1 MPAFVPASLFIL
13 MPNRC
18 IYMTWAEQII
28 TFNQSLKIEAKL
40 PKGVE
45 VLNPFADTRTFE
57 LSKKFYL
64 RYYNDSNPRTLILGI
79 NPGRFGAGLTGV
91 PFTDPIKLE
100 ARCDIANALPKKAEL
115 SADFIWMMIDAYGGP
130 EKFFS
135 QYYISS
141 ISPLGFTL
149 DGKNLN
155 YYDDKRLEQAITPFA
170 VDCLRKQ
177 LDFGL
182 KTDVCFCLGEGK
194 NIQYLSKL
202 NEMHHFFKTLISL
215 PHPRFIMQYRRKRL
229 NEFIGLYTEKLR

>member
-1 MPAFVPASLFIL
+1 
-13 MPNRC
+13 
-18 IYMTWAEQII
+18 MTCAEQII
-28 TFNQSLKIEAKL
+28 VFNQSLKIEAKL

-45 VLNPFADTRTFE
+45 VLNPFADTLTFE
-57 LSKKFYL
+57 LSKKFYR
-64 RYYNDSNPRTLILGI
+64 RYYDDSNPRTLILGI

-100 ARCDIANALPKKAEL
+100 GRCGIANTLPKKAEL

-149 DGKNLN
+149 KGKNLN
-155 YYDDKRLEQAITPFA
+155 YYDDKRLEQAVTSFA

-202 NEMHHFFKTLISL
+202 NEAHQFFKALISL
-215 PHPRFIMQYRRKRL
+215 PHPRFIMQYRRKKL
-229 NEFIGLYTEKLR
+229 DEFVALYIRQLR

>member
-1 MPAFVPASLFIL
+1 
-13 MPNRC
+13 
-18 IYMTWAEQII
+18 MTWAEQII
-28 TFNQSLKIEAKL
+28 AFNQSLRIEVKL

-45 VLNPFADTRTFE
+45 VLNPFTDTVTRE
-57 LSKKFYL
+57 LSKKFYFK
-64 RYYNDSNPRTLILGI
+64 YYNDSNPRTLILGI

-100 ARCDIANALPKKAEL
+100 ARCGIANALPKKAEL

-170 VDCLRKQ
+170 VNTLRQQ
-177 LDFGL
+177 LAFGL
-182 KTDVCFCLGEGK
+182 KTDVCYCLGEGK

-202 NEMHHFFKTLISL
+202 NEAHHFFKTLISF
-215 PHPRFIMQYRRKRL
+215 PHPRFIMQYRRKKL
-229 NEFIGLYTEKLR
+229 DEFLVLYIRQLR